1 MEIRSVYALRGPN
14 IWASF
19 PVLEAWVDIQEFE
32 RSPSDAMPGFN
43 ERIMAWLPTM
53 IEHRCSVGVRG
64 GFFER
69 LRRGTWMAHILEHVA
84 LELQSLA
91 GTEVGFGR
99 ARETSDVGVYKVA
112 IEYDQEDVG
121 RAALECG
128 RRLCLAA
135 AQDLAFNLPAELES
149 LRDLAQRVCLGPST
163 RAIVDAAQARGIPFR
178 RLNTDSLVQFGQ
190 GFRRRRIIAAETDR
204 TGAIAQEVAQDKD
217 LTRRL
222 LEEAGVPAPEG
233 RCASSAQDAAEAARE
248 IGFPVVVK
256 PRDAGQGRGVAA
268 NLTNGEE
275 VVAAYAAARRESEGV
290 LVERFIPGADYR
302 LLIVG
307 ERLVAAARRDPAQV
321 IGDGSHTVRQ
331 LIEQANADPRRGDH
345 HATALSRI
353 HLDEVALSVLAQQ
366 ELTEDGIPAAGQ
378 KVLIRRNA
386 NLSTGGTAV
395 DVTSEVHPAVAA
407 RAIEAARVVGLDIA
421 GVDVVASDISVPLE
435 KQGGAV
441 LEVNAAPGLRM
452 HLSPSSGVPRPV
464 GEAIV
469 ELLYPPG
476 QNGRIPVVAV
486 TGVNGKTT
494 TTRFISHILR
504 GTGARV
510 GMTCTDGIFIDDRR
524 IDSGDCSGPRSARA
538 VLANPVVEMAVLETA
553 RGGILREG
561 LGFDRCDVAVVTNI
575 GEGDHLGLAD
585 VHDLEKLA
593 QVKRVPVEAVAPEG
607 FAVLNAADPLVA
619 AMADRCPGSVLFFAA
634 DAKHPVIERHRH
646 GGGRAVFVR
655 DGFIT
660 LADAEQELPLIRLDR
675 VPLTCQGRLAFQV
688 ENTLAAIGAAW
699 ALGVAAQNII
709 GGAEQFA
716 SSFEILP
723 GRFNQLEFRGATVF
737 IDYGHNPSAL
747 SAIIDALPHFSHT
760 RRLAVYSMAGDR
772 RDCDIVRQG
781 ELLGH
786 AFDHV
791 ILYEDHYLRGRRENE
806 IVDLLRQGLSRT
818 QRVSRIEAVRGSLRA
833 VERGLRAARNGDLVF
848 IQADV
853 VDETVDFVRAF
864 LERETR
870 RPETSASSGHGRVA
884 RTR

>member
-1 MEIRSVYALRGPN
+1 MG
-14 IWASF
+14 
-19 PVLEAWVDIQEFE
+19 
-32 RSPSDAMPGFN
+32 
-43 ERIMAWLPTM
+43 
-53 IEHRCSVGVRG
+53 
-64 GFFER
+64 
-69 LRRGTWMAHILEHVA
+69 HILEHVT

-99 ARETSDVGVYKVA
+99 ARETSEPGVYKVA

-128 RRLCLAA
+128 HRLCLASIHD
-135 AQDLAFNLPAELES
+135 QPFDVDSEIER
-149 LRDLAQRVCLGPST
+149 LRDLAHRVSLGPST
-163 RAIVDAAQARGIPFR
+163 RAIVEAARARGIPFR

-190 GFRRRRIIAAETDR
+190 GFRRRRVIAAETDR
-204 TGAIAQEVAQDKD
+204 TGAVAQEIAQDKD
-217 LTRRL
+217 LTRRML
-222 LEEAGVPAPEG
+222 QEIGVPAPEG
-233 RCASSAQDAAEAARE
+233 RCVSSADDAAEAARG

-268 NLTNGEE
+268 NLANLEE
-275 VVAAYAAARRESEGV
+275 VVAAYSAARREGTDV
-290 LVERFIPGADYR
+290 VVEKYVPGSDYR

-321 IGDGSHTVRQ
+321 IGDGEHTVRQ
-331 LIEQANADPRRGDH
+331 LIDEANTDPRRGEH
-345 HATALSRI
+345 HATVLSRI
-353 HLDEVALSVLAQQ
+353 HLDEVAATVLAQQ
-366 ELTEDGIPAAGQ
+366 GLTADCVPAAGQ

-395 DVTSEVHPAVAA
+395 DVTGDVHPEVTA

-421 GVDVVASDISVPLE
+421 GVDVVACDISRPLE
-435 KQGGAV
+435 EQGGAV

-452 HLSPSSGVPRPV
+452 HLSPSSGSPRPV
-464 GEAIV
+464 AEAIV

-476 QNGRIPVVAV
+476 QNGRIPVVSV

-494 TTRFISHILR
+494 TTRFIAHILR

-510 GMTCTDGIFIDDRR
+510 GMTCTDGIFVDDRR
-524 IDSGDCSGPRSARA
+524 IDSGDCSGPKSARA
-538 VLANPVVEMAVLETA
+538 VLANPEVEMAVLETA

-593 QVKRVPVEAVAPEG
+593 QIKRVPVEAVSPEG
-607 FAVLNAADPLVA
+607 TAVLNAADPLVA
-619 AMADRCPGSVLFFAA
+619 AMADRCPGSVVFFAV

-646 GGGRAVFVR
+646 AGGRAVFVR
-655 DGFIT
+655 EGFVT

-675 VPLTCQGRLAFQV
+675 IPLTDHGRLAFQV

-716 SSFEILP
+716 SNFDILP
-723 GRFNQLEFRGATVF
+723 GRFNQFEYRGATVI

-747 SAIIDALPHFSHT
+747 TAIIDSLPHFVHT
-760 RRLAVYSMAGDR
+760 RRLAVYSTAGDR

-786 AFDHV
+786 SFDHV
-791 ILYEDHYLRGRRENE
+791 ILYEDHYLRGRSENE
-806 IVDLLRQGLSRT
+806 IIDLLRQGLSKTHRAS
-818 QRVSRIEAVRGSLRA
+818 RVEAIRGSIRA
-833 VERGLRAARNGDLVF
+833 VETALLYARAGDLVF

-853 VDETVDFVRAF
+853 VDETVAFVRGF
-864 LERETR
+864 LEREKAGAAVEAPAPAVYR
-870 RPETSASSGHGRVA
+870 AGA
-884 RTR
+884 RAV